1 MNGPSSRPGCLR
13 RAWCVLG
20 SRAWQSGGVDG
31 NAADGGRDFFVS
43 YTQADR
49 AWAEWIA
56 WQLEDEGYRV
66 LIQAWDMPPGVNWTD
81 LMQQGVQGAARTVA
95 VLSAS
100 YLESVFCTAEWQAAW
115 RADPLGEQRKLVVLR
130 IADCDRPGLLAG
142 VVSADLFGL
151 GEAAAREVVRSAARG
166 AVTGR
171 AKPPGAPGFPAGT
184 RAGVRFPGTLPR
196 VWNVPPRN
204 PHFTGR
210 AADLASLRA
219 QLGGQRAVTVHAV
232 HGMGGVGKTQ
242 TVIEYAYRH
251 AACYDVVWWVNA
263 ERAAVVGGQFTA
275 LGQEL
280 GLPALTGDD
289 AVAAVGREL
298 RGRDRWLLIFDN
310 AEDPAQIRSLLP
322 GGAGDVLIT
331 TRRGGFRSLG
341 TVLDLDV
348 HPGVAADLND
358 VGQALSDL
366 SRPAEALPLQERALR
381 IDEAAYGPDHP
392 DVATDLNYV
401 GRALS
406 ALDRSAEALPL
417 HQRALRIHEAA
428 HGPDHPGVATNLNHV
443 GRALSAL
450 GRPAEAL
457 PLHQRALR
465 IREAAYG
472 PDHKATRESRQLVEQ
487 LKSSPRG

>member
-1 MNGPSSRPGCLR
+1 LDPCPET
-13 RAWCVLG
+13 
-20 SRAWQSGGVDG
+20 SGHL
-31 NAADGGRDFFVS
+31 N
-43 YTQADR
+43 
-49 AWAEWIA
+49 
-56 WQLEDEGYRV
+56 
-66 LIQAWDMPPGVNWTD
+66 
-81 LMQQGVQGAARTVA
+81 
-95 VLSAS
+95 
-100 YLESVFCTAEWQAAW
+100 
-115 RADPLGEQRKLVVLR
+115 
-130 IADCDRPGLLAG
+130 
-142 VVSADLFGL
+142 
-151 GEAAAREVVRSAARG
+151 
-166 AVTGR
+166 
-171 AKPPGAPGFPAGT
+171 
-184 RAGVRFPGTLPR
+184 
-196 VWNVPPRN
+196 
-204 PHFTGR
+204 
-210 AADLASLRA
+210 
-219 QLGGQRAVTVHAV
+219 
-232 HGMGGVGKTQ
+232 
-242 TVIEYAYRH
+242 
-251 AACYDVVWWVNA
+251 DVVWWVNA